1 MKGDNVVFVGEEIKE
16 TGEGRQTG
24 AQTESNVFSH
34 QSSLISQTDTL
45 ALQRETGESEGDR
58 QIKRERVTS
67 T

>member
-1 MKGDNVVFVGEEIKE
+1 MGEEIKE
-16 TGEGRQTG
+16 TGERRQTE
-24 AQTESNVFSH
+24 AQTESNVFAH

-58 QIKRERVTS
+58 QMKRERVTS

>member
-1 MKGDNVVFVGEEIKE
+1 MGEEIKE
-16 TGEGRQTG
+16 TGERRQTE

>member
-16 TGEGRQTG
+16 TGERRQTG